1 MPVVEAVQ
9 GHLDTKLEGR
19 MMNDNNKNK
28 MTIGELADAAGV
40 TVRTIR
46 YYVNE
51 GLLPPPEQSGR
62 YALYENW
69 YLDRLELIRR
79 WKDAYL
85 PLKEIRT
92 RIAPLSNE
100 EVRRMLKQPEARP
113 QMPKTA
119 AMAAEPWEGEEAKP
133 EETAQEPASPANALD
148 YIHDVQAGKA
158 PPKQSREEVAD
169 YIRQARRESRR
180 DVKPAP
186 LRVPAPRPSSTG
198 KEWRRIE
205 IFPGLEIHVMEDI
218 SRRYWRELE
227 ALMDWISRNL
237 PQLRV

>member
-1 MPVVEAVQ
+1 
-9 GHLDTKLEGR
+9 
-19 MMNDNNKNK
+19 MNDNDK

-62 YALYENW
+62 YALYEPW

-92 RIAPLSNE
+92 RIQPLSNAD
-100 EVRRMLKQPEARP
+100 VRQMLKKPAAAPHNAAAQIAVPVLPLRKHAAETWEGKEP
-113 QMPKTA
+113 IMEDTA
-119 AMAAEPWEGEEAKP
+119 AEIEP
-133 EETAQEPASPANALD
+133 PASALE
-148 YIHDVQAGKA
+148 YIHSVQEGKE
-158 PPKQSREEVAD
+158 PPKQSKEEIAD
-169 YIRQARRESRR
+169 YIRRARRKSRR
-180 DVKPAP
+180 DVRPAP
-186 LRVPAPRPSSTG
+186 QPMPTPRPGSTG
-198 KEWRRIE
+198 QEWRRIE
-205 IFPGLEIHVMEDI
+205 VFPGLEIHVTEEI

-227 ALMDWISRNL
+227 ALMDWISQHIMNGRYASK
-237 PQLRV
+237 

>member
-1 MPVVEAVQ
+1 
-9 GHLDTKLEGR
+9 
-19 MMNDNNKNK
+19 MNDKDDNK

-62 YALYENW
+62 YAMYENW

-92 RIAPLSNE
+92 RIEPLSNE
-100 EVRRMLKQPEARP
+100 EVRRMLKQSATQPQLAAAAILP
-113 QMPKTA
+113 QMTEST
-119 AMAAEPWEGEEAKP
+119 EPWEGEEKKAAAKP
-133 EETAQEPASPANALD
+133 TPPKSALD
-148 YIHDVQAGKA
+148 YIHAVQGTGEAPQEVKEDVSA
-158 PPKQSREEVAD
+158 
-169 YIRQARRESRR
+169 YIRRARGESRR
-180 DVKPAP
+180 P
-186 LRVPAPRPSSTG
+186 VPPSPQPRPTPRPSSRG
-198 KEWRRIE
+198 SEWRRIE
-205 IFPGLEIHVMEDI
+205 VFPGCELNITEEI

-227 ALMDWISRNL
+227 DLMDWISQHIMNGRYASK
-237 PQLRV
+237 